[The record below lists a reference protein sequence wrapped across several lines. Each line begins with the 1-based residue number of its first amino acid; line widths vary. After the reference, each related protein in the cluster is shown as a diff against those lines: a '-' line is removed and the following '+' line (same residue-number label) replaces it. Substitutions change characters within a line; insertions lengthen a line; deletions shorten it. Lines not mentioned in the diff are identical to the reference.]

1 MKLVRLAIV
10 ALGAAVW
17 PGACVE
23 HTPDVERTGG
33 PRPEFDAACLLGSC
47 ADRPVNAVS
56 WCEARAVI
64 HRKCTRCHGDPP
76 DNGAPF
82 PLVSFDDTQRCH
94 NDRPVS
100 ERMHVAVESGAMPF
114 VELTEILSLSPPVE
128 DLTPEEKTVLLTWLE
143 QGACPVGGIDCDS
156 SDAASDTSGGDAAA
170 EGGADAA
177 GADADAGVSE
187 ASTD

>member
-1 MKLVRLAIV
+1 
-10 ALGAAVW
+10 
-17 PGACVE
+17 
-23 HTPDVERTGG
+23 
-33 PRPEFDAACLLGSC
+33 
-47 ADRPVNAVS
+47 
-56 WCEARAVI
+56 
-64 HRKCTRCHGDPP
+64 
-76 DNGAPF
+76 
-82 PLVSFDDTQRCH
+82 
-94 NDRPVS
+94 
-100 ERMHVAVESGAMPF
+100 MHVAVESGAMPF